1 MLELFDQIEEAAAAI
16 RKVWP
21 ETPHAGIILGTGL
34 GGLVE
39 EIDIKATIDYGDIPH
54 FPRSHVVGHHGRLV
68 LGEKHGARCVAMQGR
83 VHLYEGHSAAT
94 VALPA
99 RVLIALGAKVL
110 IVTNAAGGLNPG
122 WAPGTLMLIRDH
134 IDLLRDHALRGP
146 NDDRLGP
153 RFPDMT
159 RAYAPELRA
168 LARDAAAAAGVTLEE
183 GVYVAMPGPTY
194 ETPAEVRMLQGLG
207 ADATGMSTVPEVCV
221 ARHMGA
227 RVIGISCITN
237 QAAGITGRIIHTPG
251 HAPGAVCLHIPELA
265 ALFSGDTL
273 FHGGPGATGRSFSDF
288 PTIISS
294 IRDRLLVLPPDTT
307 VYTGHGDSTTIGDE
321 APDLEAWIARGH

>member
-1 MLELFDQIEEAAAAI
+1 VTELYDQIQEAAAVI
-16 RKVWP
+16 RACAPAAPQV
-21 ETPHAGIILGTGL
+21 GLILGSGL
-34 GGLVE
+34 GGFADTLEQRVS
-39 EIDIKATIDYGDIPH
+39 IDYGEIPH

-68 LGEKHGARCVAMQGR
+68 LGTKHGASCVAMQGR

-110 IVTNAAGGLNPG
+110 IVTNAAGGLNPA
-122 WAPGTLMLIRDH
+122 WQPGTLMLIRDH
-134 IDLLRDHALRGP
+134 LDLLRDHALRGP

-168 LARDAAAAAGVTLEE
+168 LVQRAAAAAGIPLEE

-194 ETPAEVRMLQGLG
+194 ETPAEVKMLQGLG

-237 QAAGITGRIIHTPG
+237 QAAGITGRELS
-251 HAPGAVCLHIPELA
+251 HAEVTETAARVRSTFVALLDAILGGLVAAGELPRHE
-265 ALFSGDTL
+265 D
-273 FHGGPGATGRSFSDF
+273 GP
-288 PTIISS
+288 
-294 IRDRLLVLPPDTT
+294 
-307 VYTGHGDSTTIGDE
+307 
-321 APDLEAWIARGH
+321 